1 MYCTLE
7 STHLQIQLFW
17 STIVQCTVYY
27 TILTL
32 TTPIKLEYNCTMYCT
47 TLQYY
52 ALTNPI
58 ILEYNCTMY
67 CTTLQYYAL
76 KNPIILDYNCTMYC
90 TTLQYYTH
98 TNPIILEYCCS
109 VYCTLESTH
118 LQPQLYWSTIV
129 QCIHMLIQC
138 TLAVQCI
145 DVVKCRSLRTLIH
158 YIWQEQR

>member
-1 MYCTLE
+1 MSAKFPPPLTDDSCRVLPLANFQSNYTQINPIILEYNCTMYCTLE

-32 TTPIKLEYNCTMYCT
+32 TT
-47 TLQYY
+47 
-52 ALTNPI
+52 PI

-98 TNPIILEYCCS
+98 TNPIILEYNCTMYTYAYTVYTSCTVYRCS
-109 VYCTLESTH
+109 K
-118 LQPQLYWSTIV
+118 
-129 QCIHMLIQC
+129 M
-138 TLAVQCI
+138 
-145 DVVKCRSLRTLIH
+145 
-158 YIWQEQR
+158 